1 MNAVERMFVLFLR
14 RSNRMRNA
22 ASLLL
27 VAALAIACVSAC
39 APPPAVRS
47 AVGDDRAPAGF
58 PADAYRLASER
69 GEPVFSIDPARS
81 RVVIDVRRGGT
92 LARAGHDHVV
102 ASHDVHGMIAPRD
115 ARADLYVRL
124 EQLVVDEP
132 DVRAESGF
140 DAGIPEAAIAATRV
154 NMLSRVLHT
163 DAYPFAL
170 ISVAGVEA
178 DHDLNA
184 TITVNGVSR
193 SARIPVE
200 IQMDGEELSVSG
212 ALALDQTEFGI
223 TPLSLFNGAIQVQ
236 NRVDIRFSIYAH
248 RVTAASPH

>member
-1 MNAVERMFVLFLR
+1 MNPVERMFVVLR
-14 RSNRMRNA
+14 PRSNRMRNP
-22 ASLLL
+22 ASLLIA
-27 VAALAIACVSAC
+27 AALATACVSAC
-39 APPPAVRS
+39 APPPAVRN
-47 AVGDDRAPAGF
+47 AVSDDRVPTGF
-58 PADAYRLASER
+58 PADAYRRASER

-102 ASHDVHGMIAPRD
+102 ASHDVHGMVAPSD
-115 ARADLYVRL
+115 ARADLYIRL
-124 EQLVVDEP
+124 EQLVVDEL

-140 DAGIPEAAIAATRV
+140 DAGIPEAAIAATRT
-154 NMLSRVLHT
+154 NMLSRVLHA

-178 DHDLNA
+178 NRNLSA

-200 IQMDGEELSVSG
+200 IQMNGEELSVSG

-223 TPLSLFNGAIQVQ
+223 TPLSLFNGAIEVQ